1 MIKIIAIG
9 KNINFL
15 KNAELEYETRIKHFT
30 KLEIIE
36 LKEDKSKTPKEIML
50 KEAKKIKDVIKGQ
63 KYIALEIEGQTP
75 TTEKFTDIIKNN
87 TEKNTIF
94 VIGGA
99 YGLDDEI
106 KNKANKLIS
115 LSKMTF
121 THQIARILLLEQIY
135 RAQTIINNRNYHK

>member
-9 KNINFL
+9 KNIDFL

-30 KLEIIE
+30 KLEITE